1 MGINLFICTI
11 NHQIL
16 LFLYNLIIWIYPKAA
31 WILGFMNPKAK
42 QWHNGRIGIFN
53 KIATSFEHNRKPVI
67 WMHCASLGEFEQGR
81 PVLEGLQKQYPNHSI
96 LLTFFS
102 PSGYEVHKNYN
113 GADFVFYLPMDSA
126 GNAQQFLKIV
136 KPAIA
141 IFIKY
146 EFWHYYLTVL
156 KKHEVPTILIA
167 GIFRKD
173 QLFFK
178 WYGRFYKNLLQCF
191 SAFFVQDQ
199 NSQSLLHSIG
209 IKDAVYIGGDTRF
222 DRVIEIANAF
232 SPIDPIAHFCNN
244 SLVLVAGSTWL
255 QDDETIAHFEKAN
268 PHIKFIIAP
277 HDITNQRLQNCL
289 TLYKNAV
296 LYSDYVQHLNEPNV
310 EPQNFNT
317 LIIDNVGM
325 LSKLYH
331 YASVSYIGGGF
342 GADGIHNC
350 LEAAVYFKPVL
361 FGPFYNKYIEAV
373 GLIEAGGAV
382 SIKDALDFES
392 VANHLCS
399 SEESRHKIGQ
409 IAGNFVHAHK
419 GATTKIIHYIQEKRL
434 LTS

>member
-53 KIATSFEHNRKPVI
+53 KLATSFEHNCKPVI

-81 PVLEGLQKQYPNHSI
+81 PVLEDLQKQYPNYSI

-102 PSGYEVHKNYN
+102 PSGYEVHKHYN
-113 GADFVFYLPMDSA
+113 GANFVFYLPMDSA

-136 KPAIA
+136 NPSIA
-141 IFIKY
+141 IFVKY
-146 EFWHYYLTVL
+146 EFWHYYLTGL
-156 KKHEVPTILIA
+156 KKRQIPTILIA
-167 GIFRKD
+167 GIFRKE

-178 WYGRFYKNLLQCF
+178 WYGGFYSNLLHAF

-199 NSQSLLHSIG
+199 RSQSLLHSIG
-209 IKDAVYIGGDTRF
+209 INNEVYLGGDTRF

-310 EPQNFNT
+310 GPQKFNT

-392 VANHLCS
+392 VAKKIFSND
-399 SEESRHKIGQ
+399 ESRNKMGQ
-409 IAGNFVHAHK
+409 LAGNFVHAHK

>member
-268 PHIKFIIAP
+268 PNIKFIIAP
-277 HDITNQRLQNCL
+277 HDINHQRLQNCL

-296 LYSDYVQHLNEPNV
+296 LYSDYVQQFNKSDIA
-310 EPQNFNT
+310 PQKFNT

-331 YASVSYIGGGF
+331 YATVSYIGGGF

>member
-1 MGINLFICTI
+1 LFICSI
-11 NHQIL
+11 NYQIL
-16 LFLYNLIIWIYPKAA
+16 LFLYQIFIGLYPLAA
-31 WILGFMNPKAK
+31 KILGWVNPKAK
-42 QWHNGRIGIFN
+42 MWHAGRKEILN
-53 KIATSFEHNRKPVI
+53 QIADALASNAKRVI

-81 PVLEGLQKQYPNHSI
+81 PVLEGLQKNYPNYSI

-102 PSGYEVHKNYN
+102 PSGYEVHKNYS
-113 GADFVFYLPMDSA
+113 GADFVFYLPMDSEK
-126 GNAQQFLKIV
+126 NAEQFLTIV
-136 KPAIA
+136 NPSIA
-141 IFIKY
+141 IFVKY
-146 EFWHYYLTVL
+146 EFWHYYLTGL
-156 KKHEVPTILIA
+156 QKRQIPTILIA
-167 GIFRKD
+167 GIFRKE

-178 WYGRFYKNLLQCF
+178 WYGGFYKNLLHCF
-191 SAFFVQDQ
+191 SAIFVQDKS
-199 NSQSLLHSIG
+199 SQSLLHYIG
-209 IKDAVYIGGDTRF
+209 INNEVYLGGDTRF

-244 SLVLVAGSTWL
+244 SLVIVVGSTWF

-277 HDITNQRLQNCL
+277 HEITHQRLQNCL

-296 LYSDYVQHLNEPNV
+296 LYSDYVKGLNNST
-310 EPQNFNT
+310 QNFNT

-331 YASVSYIGGGF
+331 YASISYIGGGF

-350 LEAAVYFKPVL
+350 LEAAVHYKPVL
-361 FGPFYNKYIEAV
+361 FGPVYDKYIEAV

-392 VANHLCS
+392 VAKNLCS
-399 SEESRHKIGQ
+399 NEVSRHAMGQ
-409 IAGNFVHAHK
+409 IAGDFVHAHK
-419 GATTKIIHYIQEKRL
+419 GASAKIIRYIQEKRL

>member
-81 PVLEGLQKQYPNHSI
+81 PVLEGLQKQYPNYSI

-102 PSGYEVHKNYN
+102 PSGYEVHKKYT

-126 GNAQQFLKIV
+126 GNAQQFLIIV

-268 PHIKFIIAP
+268 PNIKFIIAP
-277 HDITNQRLQNCL
+277 HDINHQRLQNCL

-296 LYSDYVQHLNEPNV
+296 LYSDYVQQFNTPDIA
-310 EPQNFNT
+310 PQKFNT

-331 YASVSYIGGGF
+331 YATVSYIGGGF

-392 VANHLCS
+392 VAKKIFSND
-399 SEESRHKIGQ
+399 ESRNKMGQ
-409 IAGNFVHAHK
+409 LAGNFVHAHK

>member
-1 MGINLFICTI
+1 MGLNLFICSI
-11 NHQIL
+11 NHPNL
-16 LFLYNLIIWIYPKAA
+16 LFLYRIFIGIYPIAA
-31 WILGFMNPKAK
+31 WILGFFNPKAK
-42 QWHNGRIGIFN
+42 QWYTGRKEIL
-53 KIATSFEHNRKPVI
+53 KRIAAALASNTKQVI

-81 PVLEGLQKQYPNHSI
+81 PVLEDLQKQYPNYNI

-102 PSGYEVHKNYN
+102 PSGYEVHKKYS

-146 EFWHYYLTVL
+146 EFWHYYLTGL
-156 KKHEVPTILIA
+156 KKHEVPTILIG

-178 WYGRFYKNLLQCF
+178 WYGKFYKNLLQCF

-199 NSQSLLHSIG
+199 SSQSLLHSIG

-255 QDDETIAHFEKAN
+255 QDDKTIAHFEKVN
-268 PHIKFIIAP
+268 PNIKFIIAP
-277 HDITNQRLQNCL
+277 HDITHQRLQNCL

-296 LYSDYVQHLNEPNV
+296 LYSDFVQQFNTPDIG
-310 EPQNFNT
+310 PQKFNT

-331 YASVSYIGGGF
+331 YATVSYIGGGY

-361 FGPFYNKYIEAV
+361 FGPVYNKYIEAV

-382 SIKDALDFES
+382 SFKDALDFES
-392 VANHLCS
+392 VANHLFS

-419 GATTKIIHYIQEKRL
+419 GASEKIIRYIQEKRL